1 MMAVGLG
8 RQALELQKKLDSP
21 DALDRLTRQ
30 AADQAVLRP
39 DRASA
44 APPEIRD
51 GAARVR
57 SVLESLTKATADAA
71 TAALDGLRDV
81 SRNSPFADWR
91 LFARGLVAFRRRD
104 DVEARANWDRL
115 DPDRAASRIARGLSA
130 ATDSTLRDGKP
141 SPKVEALE
149 RRAFGEPIL
158 GPLREL
164 GDLAAQGLW
173 PEAIRRL
180 AAVRLALRR
189 LDPRLAVRLTEALY
203 PLVLNEATG
212 LGYQAGQ
219 NLLKAFTK
227 AAEPLPVDARWNR
240 LWALAWESPQGHPEE
255 ARPFWKRYLDDLD
268 ASPAIRA
275 DERPIAK
282 AIVLAHEGREWLNL
296 ALDLEDE
303 EPRRVVDEEA
313 TDARRT
319 AVSLLQESLKL
330 FPSRRETYRTLME
343 VYETSDQPEKAAEV
357 AGRVLEALPEDFE
370 ALDFLGQ
377 HHYRRGEP
385 DRALE
390 YAIRARKLKP
400 LDRDVLMNEVGSRVA
415 LSRRLALEGRYDEAR
430 AELAITAELNPESVG
445 RPLSAARRACLEIK
459 AGATEAAKAIIDEA
473 LGQLP
478 EPAPLWL
485 AMAIEARRIKLPQA
499 EIDHREGLWRKAVAG
514 KVRGETAGELAGIAV
529 PFQAKGIS
537 YPGCEEHTE
546 QVMDYIRRTAIP
558 TWSRSWRGRASNSS
572 PRLPNS
578 R

>member
-1 MMAVGLG
+1 
-8 RQALELQKKLDSP
+8 
-21 DALDRLTRQ
+21 
-30 AADQAVLRP
+30 
-39 DRASA
+39 
-44 APPEIRD
+44 
-51 GAARVR
+51 
-57 SVLESLTKATADAA
+57 
-71 TAALDGLRDV
+71 
-81 SRNSPFADWR
+81 
-91 LFARGLVAFRRRD
+91 
-104 DVEARANWDRL
+104 
-115 DPDRAASRIARGLSA
+115 LSA

-546 QVMDYIRRTAIP
+546 QVMDYIRRTTRIKYNRREDLANACSFVSMVPGNTDLVEKLARKGLKLFPEAPEFPMMLGVMGMVKGPLEGNLWETQKFFKSALKLAEAEGANSPQAVERISKIKEALTAIDSILGGP
-558 TWSRSWRGRASNSS
+558 MGF
-572 PRLPNS
+572 PFLGGPKG
-578 R
+578 